1 MMRLSLFFRELAY
14 RLIIKG
20 FFNPLLT
27 GQLALLLREKPYLL
41 TSNDKIMV
49 ILGTGGIN

>member
-14 RLIIKG
+14 RLINKE
-20 FFNPLLT
+20 FFNLLPAD
-27 GQLALLLREKPYLL
+27 QLALLLPEKPYLL